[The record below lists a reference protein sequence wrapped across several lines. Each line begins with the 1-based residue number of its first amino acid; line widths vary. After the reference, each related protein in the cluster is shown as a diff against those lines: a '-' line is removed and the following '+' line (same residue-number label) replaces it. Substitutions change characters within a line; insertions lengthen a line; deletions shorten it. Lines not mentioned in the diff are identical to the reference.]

1 MMISKYILVIDTILI
16 LGSLFAVWFIVGYA
30 RPLVIAPLDDYTT
43 YNNSVLFE
51 FEKADLVLIDDN
63 LDFSSPREVYVQNNI
78 LINLEPGVY
87 YWKVVGALESEVRE
101 LTIESDVDLKI
112 REAQGGN
119 YEVVNA
125 GNTELEV
132 DVYDHGKLSGKIVL
146 GVEEYSE
153 VEGNKFVGGE
163 ND

>member
-1 MMISKYILVIDTILI
+1 M
-16 LGSLFAVWFIVGYA
+16 
-30 RPLVIAPLDDYTT
+30 
-43 YNNSVLFE
+43 FE
-51 FEKADLVLIDDN
+51 FEKADLILIDNN

-78 LINLEPGVY
+78 LINLAPGVY

-112 REAQGGN
+112 REAQDGN

-132 DVYDHGKLSGKIVL
+132 DIYDHGRLSGKIIL
-146 GVEEYSE
+146 GVEESSE
-153 VEGNKFVGGE
+153 AEGDKFVGGE
-163 ND
+163 NG